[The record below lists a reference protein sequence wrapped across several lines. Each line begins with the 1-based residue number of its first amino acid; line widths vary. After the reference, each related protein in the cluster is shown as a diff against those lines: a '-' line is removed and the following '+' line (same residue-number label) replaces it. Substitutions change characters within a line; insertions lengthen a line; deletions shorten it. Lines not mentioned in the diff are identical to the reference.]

1 MNDEIVK
8 VEGGQF
14 VKIKKNGALLAINKT
29 ILAQNEARKKLGQ
42 KINGN
47 DDEIN
52 NLKNKVE
59 EMSKDMSEIKDLLK
73 TLIQKKD

>member
-1 MNDEIVK
+1 MEKNLLK

-14 VKIKKNGALLAINKT
+14 VKNKTNGALLAVNRN
-29 ILAQNEARKKLGQ
+29 ILEQNEARKKLSK
-42 KINGN
+42 KISGN

-52 NLKNKVE
+52 NLKSKIQ
-59 EMSKDMSEIKDLLK
+59 EMSNDMNEIKSLLH

>member
-1 MNDEIVK
+1 MKDEIVK

-14 VKIKKNGALLAINKT
+14 VKNKKNGALLTVNRNV
-29 ILAQNEARKKLGQ
+29 LLQNEARKKLGQ

-52 NLKNKVE
+52 NLKTKIE
-59 EMSKDMSEIKDLLK
+59 EMSNDMDEIKSLLK
-73 TLIQKKD
+73 TLIHKKD